1 MRWEPT
7 ETSPHARKQK
17 QSLQQ
22 ICQNGRGV
30 CCYIVLYEEHW
41 AGTVEGFCPGPLRL
55 AGKNSLR
62 DKSSVAQFRGGSF
75 FPSNN
80 GKITVLLV
88 SLPRDKVLV
97 PVILP
102 CCSTRSRHDITTNP
116 VHKSRAVLN
125 KEETLALPERRIH
138 ESLAGRVA

>member
-1 MRWEPT
+1 
-7 ETSPHARKQK
+7 
-17 QSLQQ
+17 
-22 ICQNGRGV
+22 
-30 CCYIVLYEEHW
+30 
-41 AGTVEGFCPGPLRL
+41 VEGFCLGPSLL
-55 AGKNSLR
+55 PGKNPLR

-97 PVILP
+97 LVPVILP
-102 CCSTRSRHDITTNP
+102 CCSTRSRHDITTNL

-125 KEETLALPERRIH
+125 KEQPLALLERRIH